1 MAGENAVAVV
11 DNPTSSSLAE
21 NTQKW
26 GEGAAKAKRKGRR
39 VVARLWRVIFGRGGD
54 DCEKRLKHLSKEEAS
69 LHSRMRRR
77 ALSSRRMVK
86 NVIIISLVLEVA
98 AVIYAIMTTR
108 SLDLNWRM
116 RVIRMLSTFALPALS
131 FLAYSALTNLTRLFD
146 RKDQKTLEKLRAE
159 RQAKIDE
166 LKERTNYYTT
176 QQLIQ
181 RYDLDPTAKAA
192 AATVLATKL
201 GADSGLKV
209 FLGDESIAARDIT
222 TGKSYDVEM
231 VQSKSLRNLRPS
243 HTRSHSTGT
252 LIQFVSNPNEHDE
265 DEQSHKFVEHYK
277 GLNPSITSLWVRT
290 QPNAM
295 LSFVAVVICTMMHWN
310 PKREPVLSG
319 KRFYLCDAALNPCR
333 PSSIIDCLNRFE
345 MWRWKSPI
353 RVIRSSILRKFSPS
367 PEALRVFRSLP
378 PAPSEWA
385 SRISTGFL
393 NREFCSASN
402 ELSLADDKTSRGLEK
417 NSSLPLHEADDSPV
431 ELGGLGSSG
440 DSVSF
445 NGTENE
451 KGVGVGD
458 FSFGVENNDEEA
470 ASEVPELD
478 IDQVESVIS
487 ILQSTLPQD
496 IGASLDRLQDLQLS
510 VEFVVRVFQEA
521 HVSGKN
527 LVSFFRWAMRKEET
541 VKCSVA
547 LDQLVRTISATDEL
561 NKMEAYLLWDLIK
574 EIGKEEGIVKTEMLN
589 QLISIFGKLRKPKAG
604 LEVFNKFG
612 ELCCAPDGNTYYF
625 TMEAL
630 ETKFMVDAFWLVCE
644 RMLNSGSLPDREKI
658 AKIILFLCKRKK
670 AKEAHLVYLL
680 AKENNIFPG
689 HDALD
694 VLIAGL
700 CANDDSVHSV
710 LELLDDYPKESLR
723 YANRTFSFVLKGLKR
738 VKDVQA
744 AKKLLLRMVDSGPS
758 PGNSAFNIVITALC
772 KEAEVEDAIALTKL
786 MESRGLT
793 PGVYTYSVIMS
804 GYAKAGLMDEAF
816 KIFCDAKKH
825 HKTFTPVTYHILIR
839 GYCKIEEYEKAL
851 ECLREMKEYG
861 VNPGADEYNKL
872 IKTLCLKALD
882 WHSAEKLLE
891 QAKENGLC
899 LDEGNGSL
907 IAAVKSLEEEE
918 KLEMAKIDA

>member
-201 GADSGLKV
+201 GADSGLK
-209 FLGDESIAARDIT
+209 
-222 TGKSYDVEM
+222 
-231 VQSKSLRNLRPS
+231 
-243 HTRSHSTGT
+243 
-252 LIQFVSNPNEHDE
+252 
-265 DEQSHKFVEHYK
+265 
-277 GLNPSITSLWVRT
+277 
-290 QPNAM
+290 
-295 LSFVAVVICTMMHWN
+295 MHWN

-470 ASEVPELD
+470 ASEVSELD

-700 CANDDSVHSV
+700 CANDDSVHSA